1 MIGKC
6 RRRIAELLV
15 VVATTTS
22 LSGCGTLLS
31 LGMNHD
37 PDASQVYG
45 GTRTDV
51 FIPMVALR
59 VIPTEE
65 KLPAWTVAWSL
76 LLLDLP
82 FSFIADTVLL
92 PVTLYHHFAVRGKR
106 GNEGTQKEHSDA
118 GAPSPTKGDVSE

>member
-1 MIGKC
+1 M
-6 RRRIAELLV
+6 
-15 VVATTTS
+15 S
-22 LSGCGTLLS
+22 SH
-31 LGMNHD
+31 N

-82 FSFIADTVLL
+82 FSFIADTILL
-92 PVTLYHHFAVRGKR
+92 PITLYHHFAVRGKAK
-106 GNEGTQKEHSDA
+106 NEVTQKEPSDA
-118 GAPSPTKGDVSE
+118 GAPSPTKSDISE